1 MRRAE
6 IRDLSRRLA
15 RRGERAWIV
24 GGAPRDL
31 ILGRPVVEIDVAVSG
46 DAEALAREMERAG
59 LGRSVPLSSC
69 APRVFRV
76 AGRREIDLAELEGA
90 SIERDLARRD
100 FTVNAIA
107 LEIPAGVWL
116 DPFGGIADL
125 AARRLRVVRAANL
138 LDDPARV
145 LRAARFRATHQLR
158 PDAAT
163 SLACRRAAKALSGVA
178 PERLRVEIV
187 KLLEA
192 ERAAPALAWAARVQ
206 ALAPALGAS
215 PAAARRLARALPVLD
230 RGSIRQLAPPAR
242 RRARLALIATAL
254 GLSPSETSRWLA
266 SRRFSRKESADVGT
280 LLGLVREALGARSDR
295 QKWNWVREAGPR
307 AGEGLALFAL
317 LNPGERTR
325 ARELRSRAER
335 ASRVPRVRGSDLLD
349 WLGIPPGPRVGAL
362 LRELELESLRGAIRT
377 RREARSWLKNR
388 IRRP

>member
-1 MRRAE
+1 V
-6 IRDLSRRLA
+6 L
-15 RRGERAWIV
+15 
-24 GGAPRDL
+24 
-31 ILGRPVVEIDVAVSG
+31 EIDVAVSG

-59 LGRSVPLSSC
+59 LGRSVPLSSR

-90 SIERDLARRD
+90 SIEGDLARRD

-107 LEIPAGVWL
+107 LGIPAGVWL

-178 PERLRVEIV
+178 PERLRVELV

-192 ERAAPALAWAARVQ
+192 ERAAPALAWAASVR

-215 PAAARRLARALPVLD
+215 PAARRLVRSLPVLD
-230 RGSIRQLAPPAR
+230 RQSIRQLAPPAR
-242 RRARLALIATAL
+242 RRTRLALIAAAL
-254 GLSPSETSRWLA
+254 GLSPSEASRWLA
-266 SRRFSRKESADVGT
+266 SRRYSRKESADVGT
-280 LLGLVREALGARSDR
+280 LLGLLRQARGARSDY
-295 QKWNWVREAGPR
+295 QKWSWVREAGPR
-307 AGEGLALFAL
+307 AGEALALLAL
-317 LNPGERTR
+317 LNPRERTR
-325 ARELRSRAER
+325 ARALRNRAER
-335 ASRVPRVRGSDLLD
+335 ASRSLRVRGSDLLD

-362 LRELELESLRGAIRT
+362 LRELELESLRGGIRT
-377 RREARSWLKNR
+377 RREARSWLRNR
-388 IRRP
+388 IRGA